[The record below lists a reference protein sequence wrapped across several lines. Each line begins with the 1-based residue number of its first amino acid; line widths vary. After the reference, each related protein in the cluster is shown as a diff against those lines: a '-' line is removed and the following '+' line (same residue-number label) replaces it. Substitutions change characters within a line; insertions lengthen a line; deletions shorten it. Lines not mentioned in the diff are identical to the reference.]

1 MCLGLA
7 SGYRIK
13 DGDRYVL
20 HYLGRDFP
28 YVAKDTPNGMFLVH
42 DSQTP
47 LGTPLT
53 AISINNIN
61 EFDFRVAG
69 IKSEE

>member
-28 YVAKDTPNGMFLVH
+28 YVAKKTSNGMFLVH
-42 DSQTP
+42 DSKTP
-47 LGTPLT
+47 LGPPLT
-53 AISINNIN
+53 AISIHNLWK
-61 EFDFRVAG
+61 FDFRVAG